1 MTKSKG
7 RELIYQ
13 STTKNIYTA
22 DQPNLLIMEF
32 IQESHDIKKLRGKS
46 KSLAN
51 IRAEMSSYLFS
62 YLEKYQIPTDFV
74 GIFADSELLIKHNKP
89 IQTTVNVYNYAT
101 TSLSKRFDL
110 KEGNPLT
117 FPIVEYCYFNKDKCK
132 TAINETHI
140 LSLGM
145 ISIEDFKAINRLATK
160 TNAVLRSLCERR
172 NLVLTDIELE
182 FGLIDDKIVLSGEL
196 SPLTCHFWNISED
209 GKFQRNYFNHSNE
222 NIYKV
227 FSELKDRLSHKA
239 G

>member
-13 STTKNIYTA
+13 GTTKNLYTA
-22 DQPNLLIMEF
+22 DQPNLLVMEF
-32 IQESHDIKKLRGKS
+32 ISESHDIKKLRGKT
-46 KSLAN
+46 KSLVN
-51 IRAEMSSYLFS
+51 LRAEISSYLFA

-74 GIFADSELLIKHNKP
+74 RTLTDSELLIKQNKP
-89 IQTTVNVYNYAT
+89 IQTTVHVYNYAT

-110 KEGNPLT
+110 KEGDPLT
-117 FPIVEYCYFNKDKCK
+117 FPILEYCYFNKDKSK

-145 ISIEDFKAINRLATK
+145 VSIEDFKAINRLATK

-172 NLVLTDIELE
+172 NLVLTDVELE
-182 FGLIDDKIVLSGEL
+182 FGHIEDKIVLSGEL
-196 SPLTCHFWNISED
+196 SPLTCRFWNISED
-209 GKFQRNYFNHSNE
+209 GKYQRDYFNHSNE

-227 FSELKDRLSHKA
+227 FSELNDRLSHKV
-239 G
+239 

>member
-13 STTKNIYTA
+13 GTTKNLYTA

-32 IQESHDIKKLRGKS
+32 IQESHDIKKLRGKT
-46 KSLAN
+46 KSLVH
-51 IRAEMSSYLFS
+51 IRAEISSYLFA

-74 GIFADSELLIKHNKP
+74 RTLTDSELLIKNNKP
-89 IQTTVNVYNYAT
+89 IQTTVHVYNYAT

-110 KEGNPLT
+110 KEGIPLT
-117 FPIVEYCYFNKDKCK
+117 FPIFEYCYYNKDKSR

-140 LSLGM
+140 LSLGLTP
-145 ISIEDFKAINRLATK
+145 IEDFKAINRLASK

-172 NLVLTDIELE
+172 NLVLTDVELE
-182 FGLIDDKIVLSGEL
+182 FGHIEDKIVLSGEL
-196 SPLTCHFWNISED
+196 SPLTCRFWNISED
-209 GKFQRNYFNHSNE
+209 GKYQRDYFNHSNE

-227 FSELKDRLSHKA
+227 FSELNDRLLHKV
-239 G
+239 